1 MNRTNL
7 FGWVALVCPFE
18 QWVLAIQVRRLFN
31 NKVLLGLDV
40 ERTHTLLAKSF
51 HWSFILLYVYGI
63 FKQVNNL
70 EDLEDTNLL
79 LFEIVFATVF
89 LVIVILRYSYMSR
102 FKTFLG
108 SQEPVHIVH
117 YYFARTV
124 HKAMYACFILLPLTG
139 LVIAGLYNQGY
150 TVNAT
155 PDEEQT
161 VIDLVLDLHGAV
173 ANLSYM
179 LILLHIA
186 AAIYSRIKG
195 EGVWSSMVPILKE
208 DKPTKNKI
216 VNKMALLEGQF
227 YDKVQA
233 LLTRKKK

>member
-1 MNRTNL
+1 M
-7 FGWVALVCPFE
+7 GV
-18 QWVLAIQVRRLFN
+18 Q
-31 NKVLLGLDV
+31 KS
-40 ERTHTLLAKSF
+40 HTLLARLI

-63 FKQVNNL
+63 FKQVNEL
-70 EDLEDTNLL
+70 DELEDTNLL
-79 LFEIVFATVF
+79 LFEIVFATIF

-102 FKTFLG
+102 FKTLLG
-108 SQEPVHIVH
+108 AREPVHIVH

-139 LVIAGLYNQGY
+139 LMIAGLYSQGY

-161 VIDLVLDLHGAV
+161 IMDLVLDLHGAV
-173 ANLSYM
+173 ADLSYM
-179 LILLHIA
+179 LIFLHIG

-208 DKPTKNKI
+208 NKPSENEIVKKI
-216 VNKMALLEGQF
+216 ASIEEQV
-227 YDKVQA
+227 YDKIES
-233 LLTRKKK
+233 LFSRKNE

>member
-1 MNRTNL
+1 M
-7 FGWVALVCPFE
+7 GV
-18 QWVLAIQVRRLFN
+18 Q
-31 NKVLLGLDV
+31 KS
-40 ERTHTLLAKSF
+40 HTLLARLI

-63 FKQVNNL
+63 FKQVNEL
-70 EDLEDTNLL
+70 DELEDTNLL
-79 LFEIVFATVF
+79 LFEIVFATIF

-108 SQEPVHIVH
+108 AREPVHIVH

-139 LVIAGLYNQGY
+139 LMIAGLYSQGY

-161 VIDLVLDLHGAV
+161 IMDLVLDLHGAV
-173 ANLSYM
+173 ADLSYM
-179 LILLHIA
+179 LIFLHIG

-208 DKPTKNKI
+208 DKPSENEIVKKI
-216 VNKMALLEGQF
+216 ASIEEQV
-227 YDKVQA
+227 YDKIQS
-233 LLTRKKK
+233 LFSRKNE

>member
-1 MNRTNL
+1 M
-7 FGWVALVCPFE
+7 
-18 QWVLAIQVRRLFN
+18 Q
-31 NKVLLGLDV
+31 KS
-40 ERTHTLLAKSF
+40 HTLLARSI
-51 HWSFILLYVYGI
+51 HWSFILLYLYGI
-63 FKQVNNL
+63 FKQVNEL
-70 EDLEDTNLL
+70 EELEDTKLL

-108 SQEPVHIVH
+108 AREPVHIVH

-139 LVIAGLYNQGY
+139 LMIAGLYSQGY

-161 VIDLVLDLHGAV
+161 VMDLVLDLHGAV
-173 ANLSYM
+173 ADLSYM
-179 LILLHIA
+179 LIFLHIG

-208 DKPTKNKI
+208 EKPSENEMVMKI
-216 VNKMALLEGQF
+216 ASFEEKI
-227 YDKVQA
+227 YDKVGSFFS
-233 LLTRKKK
+233 RKNK

>member
-1 MNRTNL
+1 MR
-7 FGWVALVCPFE
+7 LVV
-18 QWVLAIQVRRLFN
+18 QKA
-31 NKVLLGLDV
+31 
-40 ERTHTLLAKSF
+40 HTLLAKSI

-79 LFEIVFATVF
+79 LFEIIFATVF

-108 SQEPVHIVH
+108 SREPVHIVH

-139 LVIAGLYNQGY
+139 LMIAGLYSQGY

-161 VIDLVLDLHGAV
+161 VIDVVLDLHGAV

-179 LILLHIA
+179 LIFLHIG

-208 DKPTKNKI
+208 DKPTENEI
-216 VNKMALLEGQF
+216 VNKIASLEEQF
-227 YDKVQA
+227 YYKAQA
-233 LLTRKKK
+233 LFTWKKK

>member
-1 MNRTNL
+1 MQKSHTK
-7 FGWVALVCPFE
+7 VAK
-18 QWVLAIQVRRLFN
+18 AI
-31 NKVLLGLDV
+31 
-40 ERTHTLLAKSF
+40 

-63 FKQVNNL
+63 FKQVNEL
-70 EDLEDTNLL
+70 DELEDTNLL
-79 LFEIVFATVF
+79 LFEIIFATIF

-108 SQEPVHIVH
+108 AREPVHIVH

-139 LVIAGLYNQGY
+139 LMIAGLYSQGY

-161 VIDLVLDLHGAV
+161 IMDLVLDLHGAV
-173 ANLSYM
+173 ADLSYM
-179 LILLHIA
+179 LIFLHIG

-208 DKPTKNKI
+208 DKPSENEIVKKI
-216 VNKMALLEGQF
+216 AGYENMAYE
-227 YDKVQA
+227 KIAA
-233 LLTRKKK
+233 LFSSKDSD